1 MRRVEA
7 NRKQIRIEFC
17 VNGEKKV
24 DIYIN
29 PSFPGGCRKIHEALA
44 YDVAVAQKTLE
55 AIKGEDK
62 QTAIVDYLQG
72 KFDVAM
78 KLIDGIAEAIGP
90 GQYEEIAEYLP
101 AIDIGDLTSLA
112 VAIVE
117 SYSEFYATA
126 LKEGFK
132 KNGQ

>member
-7 NRKQIRIEFC
+7 STNTLTIEFC
-17 VNGEKKV
+17 VNGVKRA
-24 DIYIN
+24 DIKIN
-29 PSFPGGCRKIHEALA
+29 PSFPGGCSKIHEALA

-55 AIKGEDK
+55 GIKGEDK
-62 QTAIVDYLQG
+62 QTVIVDYLQG

-90 GQYEEIAEYLP
+90 GQYEEIAEFLP
-101 AIDIGDLTSLA
+101 AIDIGDLTALA

-132 KNGQ
+132 KNG

>member
-7 NRKQIRIEFC
+7 NRKQVKIEFC

-55 AIKGEDK
+55 GIKGEDK

-90 GQYEEIAEYLP
+90 DQYAEIAEYLP
-101 AIDIGDLTSLA
+101 VIGITDLMTLAITIID
-112 VAIVE
+112 
-117 SYSEFYATA
+117 SYSEYYTNM
-126 LKEGFK
+126 LKKGLKPNE
-132 KNGQ
+132 

>member
-7 NRKQIRIEFC
+7 NRKQIVIEFC
-17 VNGEKKV
+17 VNGEKKA

-55 AIKGEDK
+55 AIKGDDK

-78 KLIDGIAEAIGP
+78 KLIDGIAIGP

-101 AIDIGDLTSLA
+101 AIDIGDLTALA

-117 SYSEFYATA
+117 SYSEFYAKT

>member
-7 NRKQIRIEFC
+7 STNTLTIEFC
-17 VNGEKKV
+17 VNGVKRA
-24 DIYIN
+24 DIKIN

-55 AIKGEDK
+55 AIKGDDK

-90 GQYEEIAEYLP
+90 GQYEEIAEFLP
-101 AIDIGDLTSLA
+101 AIDIGDLTALA

-117 SYSEFYATA
+117 SYSEFYAKA

>member
-29 PSFPGGCRKIHEALA
+29 PSFPGGCRKIHEALS

-55 AIKGEDK
+55 GIK
-62 QTAIVDYLQG
+62 IRSLQM
-72 KFDVAM
+72 F
-78 KLIDGIAEAIGP
+78 
-90 GQYEEIAEYLP
+90 
-101 AIDIGDLTSLA
+101 
-112 VAIVE
+112 
-117 SYSEFYATA
+117 
-126 LKEGFK
+126 
-132 KNGQ
+132 

>member
-55 AIKGEDK
+55 GIKGEDK

-90 GQYEEIAEYLP
+90 DQYAEIAEYLP
-101 AIDIGDLTSLA
+101 VVGITDLMTLAITIIDA
-112 VAIVE
+112 
-117 SYSEFYATA
+117 YSEYYTSM
-126 LKEGFK
+126 LKKGLK
-132 KNGQ
+132 PNG